1 MAIFK
6 CKMCG
11 ASLKFN
17 EGASTTTCE
26 YCATE
31 QTIPS
36 ISDEKLENFFNR
48 ANHFRRSNDFDKA
61 ISAYEN
67 ILNEDNTNAE
77 AHWGIVLSKFG
88 IEYVDDTAKNIKV
101 PTCHRMQIESILT
114 DEDYKKA
121 LEYAPD
127 LMSKRVYEEQAK
139 QIATI
144 QKQIL
149 AISQKE
155 EPFDVFICYKETD
168 ETGTRTKDSV
178 LAQDIFYR
186 LQEQGLKVFYSRLTL
201 EKVIGQKYEP
211 YIFAALNSAKVM
223 VVLGTKTEYF
233 SATWVKNEWSRYLK
247 IVQTN
252 REKIIIPCY
261 SEIDA
266 YELPDELMQLQSLD
280 MSRIGFMQDLIHGI
294 TKVTAKPKDEPKVV
308 VQAAASTDGYAPT
321 VEPLLKRAFMFLED
335 GEFNSANEYFE
346 KVLDLNPECAQAY
359 EGKFRIDFKG
369 LSDDEIIDSFKY
381 NDVAVN
387 NNLIKAIR
395 FGSNIGERLT
405 NEKFIAADIEKKYN
419 QMVKSMENYNDSSLD
434 YFDKL
439 DNLSLCIESFT
450 ELGDYKES
458 LENIKKCKNLESKV
472 IYQEALKKMNFNTV
486 KGYMEA
492 LELFDFIK
500 SYKDVDKLIITCTE
514 KSEEIKMKQ
523 LEYKYQ
529 AANEKMK
536 SADSYS
542 SLRSVIDLFNSLNDY
557 KDSKQLKEECQKKLL
572 ALGKKSKKKKII
584 IASVVAVIIAI
595 VLLVTQVIIP
605 QVNYNAAV
613 KLMNNGEYDEAISAF
628 TELSDYK
635 DSADLIYEV
644 RYLKAKELYAV
655 GEYEDAITIFRELV
669 DYSDSASYVSDM
681 LKTTISAGESHIIG
695 LKTDGTVIAMGDN
708 SYGQCNVEDWSDI
721 ISISAGECHTV
732 GLKSDGTVV
741 AVGNNDDSQCNVEDW
756 TDIVLISAVDNYTI
770 GLKTDGTVVAVSSND
785 FSKYDVG
792 EWSDIVEI
800 SAGYNHIVAL
810 KSDGTVVAVGYN
822 NYGQCDVEEWTDI
835 VGIYAGS
842 NYTIG
847 LKSDGTVVAVGYNNY
862 GQCDVEE
869 WTDIVA
875 ISIGAFYTV
884 GLKSAGTV
892 VAVGYNYDDQCD
904 VEDWT
909 DIVAISAGKRHTIGL
924 KSDGTVVVTGS
935 NTYGQCDVEEWSD
948 IVVILATDYCSIGL
962 KSDGTVVAVGSNESG
977 KCDVEDWTDI
987 AMPFEY

>member
-178 LAQDIFYR
+178 LAQDIYYR

-346 KVLDLNPECAQAY
+346 KVLDMDPECAQAY
-359 EGKFRIDFKG
+359 IGKTCVDFKVTQEEKLG
-369 LSDDEIIDSFKY
+369 DISLFWNSNGYFFMYDKGKAKDMYELISVTINNKTSKETILNILFESDKQKISENKNY
-381 NDVAVN
+381 QKV
-387 NNLIKAIR
+387 IR
-395 FGSNIGERLT
+395 FADDNYINKLNSYLDLT
-405 NEKFIAADIEKKYN
+405 ISRNCSYFNEKFINFINTGSNYSYRYLEICLNAYEIIYNSEYNNQILQDNKIRVKEHIYNAAVNQLECSNTSDQCISVLTVFKLLGDYEESIQNQELCENKIAYQLAVDDFNSGETVEECEEVQKIFIEFNNYKDSKKMVEKCFQKINMIHYNNGVRLYDSHQQISNLEKQIERIEEALNELKLSDNYSNSSIISNASTIIDKCLHRKNEIQIMIDEKKKQLELEKRPEKYRDALRAL
-419 QMVKSMENYNDSSLD
+419 MISDD
-434 YFDKL
+434 
-439 DNLSLCIESFT
+439 LSGIEYAAKIFE
-450 ELGDYKES
+450 ELGDYEDSQKR
-458 LENIKKCKNLESKV
+458 LKKCE
-472 IYQEALKKMNFNTV
+472 
-486 KGYMEA
+486 
-492 LELFDFIK
+492 
-500 SYKDVDKLIITCTE
+500 
-514 KSEEIKMKQ
+514 
-523 LEYKYQ
+523 
-529 AANEKMK
+529 
-536 SADSYS
+536 
-542 SLRSVIDLFNSLNDY
+542 
-557 KDSKQLKEECQKKLL
+557 KKL
-572 ALGKKSKKKKII
+572 KRKSKK
-584 IASVVAVIIAI
+584 
-595 VLLVTQVIIP
+595 
-605 QVNYNAAV
+605 
-613 KLMNNGEYDEAISAF
+613 
-628 TELSDYK
+628 
-635 DSADLIYEV
+635 
-644 RYLKAKELYAV
+644 
-655 GEYEDAITIFRELV
+655 
-669 DYSDSASYVSDM
+669 
-681 LKTTISAGESHIIG
+681 
-695 LKTDGTVIAMGDN
+695 
-708 SYGQCNVEDWSDI
+708 
-721 ISISAGECHTV
+721 
-732 GLKSDGTVV
+732 
-741 AVGNNDDSQCNVEDW
+741 
-756 TDIVLISAVDNYTI
+756 
-770 GLKTDGTVVAVSSND
+770 
-785 FSKYDVG
+785 
-792 EWSDIVEI
+792 
-800 SAGYNHIVAL
+800 
-810 KSDGTVVAVGYN
+810 
-822 NYGQCDVEEWTDI
+822 
-835 VGIYAGS
+835 
-842 NYTIG
+842 
-847 LKSDGTVVAVGYNNY
+847 
-862 GQCDVEE
+862 
-869 WTDIVA
+869 
-875 ISIGAFYTV
+875 
-884 GLKSAGTV
+884 
-892 VAVGYNYDDQCD
+892 
-904 VEDWT
+904 
-909 DIVAISAGKRHTIGL
+909 
-924 KSDGTVVVTGS
+924 
-935 NTYGQCDVEEWSD
+935 
-948 IVVILATDYCSIGL
+948 
-962 KSDGTVVAVGSNESG
+962 
-977 KCDVEDWTDI
+977 
-987 AMPFEY
+987 